1 MHSLRNKAYDALR
14 WSEKYVQADMV
25 YIAKNNFWQI
35 LGQIATSFISLA
47 LTVVFA
53 NYLPKETYGLYRY
66 ILSIASILGVFTL
79 TGMNQAVNQAVAV
92 GNESALRV
100 SVRYQLKWSVLQF
113 IAFSLL
119 GLYYFSNGNGTLAVS
134 LWILS
139 ASSPLT
145 AAFNTYGA
153 YLAGK
158 KEFRLSN
165 VLSIISTATYAGS
178 IMSAVFLNGNVIWL
192 IVAYALSTLGST
204 SIFYILTLRKFKPPA
219 GEAREALKYGREL
232 TFIDLIAPITSQIDK
247 IILTHFW
254 GATQLAIY
262 SLAMAVPDKASIFI
276 KNWVNIGM
284 PKFASKTPE
293 EMDRVF
299 YTRIFQGLIIGTI
312 CAIGYV
318 ALSPYLFKY
327 LLPKY
332 LDALFYSQ
340 LLSISFIFAMPNR
353 YIGIMMASQK
363 LSRLIFFSGMTQN
376 VIRILS
382 YATLGILGGLMG
394 LVAAQ
399 VLNSLVGMIINIIA
413 WRSFRD

>member
-394 LVAAQ
+394 LV
-399 VLNSLVGMIINIIA
+399 
-413 WRSFRD
+413 